1 MGSSKTFDEFSF
13 VENLLKGGDG
23 KKSPISAPVLE
34 GSDNSKVEVPAEF
47 YELVTGS
54 KPKQARSAKA
64 ILEEATQI
72 EEVLEEEEEEEILE
86 ESVLLTESTGQEIV
100 SLLEEV
106 RNLLS
111 EMCGTGSIG
120 VNMGGPAPDPMK
132 DEEKKKLSKK
142 EKLYNR
148 IKKRG
153 KK

>member
-34 GSDNSKVEVPAEF
+34 GSDNSQVEVPAEF

-64 ILEEATQI
+64 ILEEATQR
-72 EEVLEEEEEEEILE
+72 EEVLEEEEEEILE

-132 DEEKKKLSKK
+132 DEEEKKLSKK